1 MLSSEHRSA
10 IRAERFRL
18 AIERELT
25 ADEHVIWHGWQLS
38 RIDPRHF
45 AIYVFAVPWTGF
57 SLMWTVLAAGAIGAS
72 GVGALGLAFPLFGL
86 PFIVIGGAMLLKP
99 FMPLIERDRVLFVMT
114 DRRAIKLTL
123 LHQLTVKS
131 VPADR
136 MGLAEKQELR
146 DGTGTLNLAVHVG
159 RDSDGDRQTEFF
171 AIGPVADIAG
181 AAAAAAQ
188 ISLRPREMAR
198 SQSLSS

>member
-1 MLSSEHRSA
+1 MSSCQHGPT
-10 IRAERFRL
+10 RAERLRL
-18 AIERELT
+18 ALDRELT
-25 ADEHVIWHGWQLS
+25 DDEDIVWHGWQLA
-38 RIDPRHF
+38 RIEPRQF
-45 AIYVFAVPWTGF
+45 GIYVFAVPWTAF
-57 SLMWTVLAAGAIGAS
+57 SVIWTMLAAGAISAS

-99 FMPLIERDRVLFVMT
+99 FMPLIERDRVLFVIT

-123 LHQLTVKS
+123 LRQLTVKS
-131 VPADR
+131 VSADR

-146 DGTGTLNLAVHVG
+146 DGTGMLNLAVRVG

-181 AAAAAAQ
+181 AAAAVAQ
-188 ISLRPREMAR
+188 ISLRLRETALP
-198 SQSLSS
+198 QSLSS

>member
-1 MLSSEHRSA
+1 MSSSEHGPT
-10 IRAERFRL
+10 RAERLRL
-18 AIERELT
+18 ALDRELT
-25 ADEHVIWHGWQLS
+25 DDEEVIWHGWQLA
-38 RIDPRHF
+38 RIEPRQF
-45 AIYVFAVPWTGF
+45 GIYVFAVPWTAF
-57 SLMWTVLAAGAIGAS
+57 SVMWTVLAAGAMGAS

-123 LHQLTVKS
+123 LRQLTVKS